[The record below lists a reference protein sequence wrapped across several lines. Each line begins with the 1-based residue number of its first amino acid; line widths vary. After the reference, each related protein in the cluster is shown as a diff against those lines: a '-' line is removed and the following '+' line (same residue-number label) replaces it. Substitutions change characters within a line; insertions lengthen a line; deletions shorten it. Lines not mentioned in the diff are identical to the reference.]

1 MKSKI
6 INKEVFLNSAK
17 KIQSKIQDE
26 IDNIKNRYAEA
37 IRPIKAY
44 SKISLTSIKRV
55 CDNLMIKTGNIVLV
69 FLLSTFSK
77 LTVSMSSLIA
87 SAHFCQLINFVSW
100 IYLICLYLL
109 IVKYQLILL
118 RFICSNLPFVDL
130 EQVNVCWGPYFWR
143 SSGLAHCFSVRENW
157 SKIQQKRFYSRLL
170 MGLCY
175 TILSFLLRAKVHST
189 VS

>member
-1 MKSKI
+1 MNCQWALKCRTDFFFQELAEDISDVKSKI

-26 IDNIKNRYAEA
+26 IDNIKHRYAEA

-87 SAHFCQLINFVSW
+87 
-100 IYLICLYLL
+100 
-109 IVKYQLILL
+109 
-118 RFICSNLPFVDL
+118 
-130 EQVNVCWGPYFWR
+130 
-143 SSGLAHCFSVRENW
+143 
-157 SKIQQKRFYSRLL
+157 
-170 MGLCY
+170 
-175 TILSFLLRAKVHST
+175 
-189 VS
+189 